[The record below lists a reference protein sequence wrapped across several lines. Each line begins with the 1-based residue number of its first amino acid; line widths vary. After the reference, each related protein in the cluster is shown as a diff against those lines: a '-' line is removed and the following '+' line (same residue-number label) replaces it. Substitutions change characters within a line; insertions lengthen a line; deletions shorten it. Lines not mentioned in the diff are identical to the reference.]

1 MEVIRHSLISGIETM
16 QFSNQFQLESASVFE
31 AAHFDRRENQ

>member
-16 QFSNQFQLESASVFE
+16 QFPTSSSLSQPRCLKQLILI
-31 AAHFDRRENQ
+31 DGRIR